1 MQLDGLGYTT
11 PGYFL
16 RHYAARAMRVKS
28 WLGVGARLARKV
40 TAGAAVDEA
49 PVPLSESFFFDFPPR
64 DQVRSEIV
72 QLLDRGTRLL
82 YVYTGG
88 VAEQYFNHRDQ
99 FEEMFGSLAHAADR
113 LDIDYVADADHLY
126 ADYDHRQALFTRIE
140 TWIKK
145 FPS

>member
-1 MQLDGLGYTT
+1 MIAPAT
-11 PGYFL
+11 
-16 RHYAARAMRVKS
+16 ASA
-28 WLGVGARLARKV
+28 
-40 TAGAAVDEA
+40 AGA
-49 PVPLSESFFFDFPPR
+49 SR
-64 DQVRSEIV
+64 DDAIK
-72 QLLDRGTRLL
+72 LLDRGTRLL

-99 FEEMFGSLAHAADR
+99 FEEMFGSLGHAPDQ

-126 ADYDHRQALFTRIE
+126 ADHDHRQSLFTRIE